1 MNSLDLLFAL
11 AVLTSILVAV
21 SYWWRFSTVL
31 SPVDTGE
38 DIEFD
43 REILDLQERKD
54 HLLEDLRDLELD
66 FRMGKIA
73 EAEYRQR
80 KARVEPE
87 TVTVIRKLE
96 ALGVRLSPLDA
107 LVDDDLDELEDPGLA
122 EDSSLEDTTVV

>member
-1 MNSLDLLFAL
+1 MDSLDLLFAL

-43 REILDLQERKD
+43 RE
-54 HLLEDLRDLELD
+54 
-66 FRMGKIA
+66 MGKIA

-87 TVTVIRKLE
+87 TVAVIRKLE

-107 LVDDDLDELEDPGLA
+107 LVDDELDELDDSGSSEDIA
-122 EDSSLEDTTVV
+122 LEDTAVV

>member
-1 MNSLDLLFAL
+1 MDSLDLLFAL

-87 TVTVIRKLE
+87 TVAVIRKLE

-107 LVDDDLDELEDPGLA
+107 LVDDELDELDDSGSSEDIA
-122 EDSSLEDTTVV
+122 LEDTAVV